1 MKPIK
6 TNIFQEVKSYLI
18 ITFGLLC
25 YAIGFNCFQIPYG
38 LTGGGVAG
46 FGSIIFYGT
55 GFPVEYTF
63 FGINAILLIMAIKV
77 LGWKFCLKTIYGV
90 FMLTFLLSLVKEAM
104 EYYGTIRPELLENC
118 RVKGL
123 PLLVGDEPFMAA
135 IYAAGIEGIGLG
147 MVFLNNGSTGG
158 TDIIAAMINKYKDVT
173 LGQMM
178 MLCDVI
184 IVTSCLVLPDRT
196 LTDLLYGF
204 TILFLLNVSVD
215 FFIDRGRQSV
225 QFLIIS
231 REYEEIAAT
240 INSMGRGVTVLNGTG
255 WYTKNESK
263 VLLVLARKRESAS
276 LLSVIQAIDPKAF
289 VSQSKVLGVFG
300 EGFDRI
306 KVKAKKNK
314 DGLTKNINQ

>member
-1 MKPIK
+1 MKPLKI
-6 TNIFQEVKSYLI
+6 NLFQEVKSYLI

-46 FGSIIFYGT
+46 LGSIIFYGT

-63 FGINAILLIMAIKV
+63 FIINGLLLIAAVKV

-123 PLLVGDEPFMAA
+123 PMLVGDEPFMAA

-158 TDIIAAMINKYKDVT
+158 TDIIAAMINKYKDIT

-255 WYTKNESK
+255 WYTKNDSK

-314 DGLTKNINQ
+314 EGKNLTNNA

>member
-1 MKPIK
+1 MKPLKI
-6 TNIFQEVKSYLI
+6 NIFQEVKSYLI

-46 FGSIIFYGT
+46 LGSIIFYGT
-55 GFPVEYTF
+55 GFPVEYSF
-63 FGINAILLIMAIKV
+63 FIINGLLLIAAVKI

-90 FMLTFLLSLVKEAM
+90 FMLTFLLGLVKQAM
-104 EYYGTIRPELLENC
+104 EYYGTIHPELLENNI
-118 RVKGL
+118 VKGL
-123 PLLVGDEPFMAA
+123 PLLVGDNAFMAA
-135 IYAAGIEGIGLG
+135 IYAACIEGIGLG

-158 TDIIAAMINKYKDVT
+158 TDIIAAIINKYKDIT

-178 MLCDVI
+178 MLCDVV
-184 IVTSCLVLPDRT
+184 IVSSCLILPDRN
-196 LTDLLYGF
+196 LSSLLYGF
-204 TILFLLNVSVD
+204 TILLLLNITVD
-215 FFIDRGRQSV
+215 YIIDRGRQSV

-255 WYTKNESK
+255 WYTKNDSK

-276 LLSVIQAIDPKAF
+276 LLSVIQSIDPKAF

-306 KVKAKKNK
+306 KVKMKKHK
-314 DGLTKNINQ
+314 EGKPLSKNA

>member
-18 ITFGLLC
+18 ITCGLLC

-38 LTGGGVAG
+38 L
-46 FGSIIFYGT
+46 IFYGT

-63 FGINAILLIMAIKV
+63 FIINAILLIMAVKV

>member
-18 ITFGLLC
+18 ITCGLLC

-46 FGSIIFYGT
+46 LGSIIFYGT
-55 GFPVEYTF
+55 GFPAEYTF
-63 FGINAILLIMAIKV
+63 FIINAILLIMAVKV

-90 FMLTFLLSLVKEAM
+90 FMLTFLLGLVKEAM

-158 TDIIAAMINKYKDVT
+158 TDIIAAMINKYKDIT

-184 IVTSCLVLPDRT
+184 IVSSCLVLPDRN
-196 LTDLLYGF
+196 LSSLLYGF
-204 TILFLLNVSVD
+204 TILFLLNITVD
-215 FFIDRGRQSV
+215 YFIDRGRQSV

-263 VLLVLARKRESAS
+263 VLLVLARKRESAN

-314 DGLTKNINQ
+314 EGKNISNNA